1 MRMTAAEA
9 ARHFRA
15 VLSRVAAG
23 EEIEVVRNGVAV
35 AVIAPVHRPAVFRDP
50 LEPPFG
56 VGDSFADDLRSLQAE
71 LKAPPDAR
79 AA

>member
-1 MRMTAAEA
+1 MTAAEA

-23 EEIEVVRNGVAV
+23 EEIQVVRDGVVV

-50 LEPPFG
+50 LEPPPR
-56 VGDSFADDLRSLQAE
+56 VGDSFIDDLRALQAE
-71 LKAPPDAR
+71 LRAPPDSW